1 MENEPAN
8 TRLQSEVYE
17 TNIAILDSLEDM
29 EMQDYRLKKRE
40 RFWRRSGPF
49 MAIAPLVAAGVLMG
63 THAGRKMELNEK
75 LATDVYAVMGSALM
89 GLAALHGYDKNRRK
103 GQDLAEAAL
112 PASYIVSRSTQPWID
127 RRLAERDEDALKQAR
142 QAGNT

>member
-1 MENEPAN
+1 MKNEPAH

-17 TNIAILDSLEDM
+17 MNFAILDSLEKM

-49 MAIAPLVAAGVLMG
+49 MAIAPLVTAGVLMS
-63 THAGRKMELNEK
+63 THTGRKMELNEK
-75 LATDVYAVMGSALM
+75 LATDVYAVIGSAVM
-89 GLAALHGYDKNRRK
+89 VLAALHGYDKNRRK
-103 GQDLAEAAL
+103 GQQLAEAAL

-127 RRLAERDEDALKQAR
+127 RRLTERDEDALKRAR
-142 QAGNT
+142 RAGNT